1 MAIESFLVTA
11 LPRSAD
17 PDRTVHVSLFVTHR
31 LTPDGAEG
39 VVADFP
45 AIAEWTQRL
54 ADAKFELRGGS
65 GGSTTEIPTT
75 PLHDRLDPS
84 LWERVFPPDLPVR
97 PWQVGDP
104 AAEEWRTFP
113 AHRMQDHALLTHAL
127 SLFSSPVAPPGVGRN
142 VLTGYVMSALGL
154 GQFERRMPLELLL
167 GDELGDRGVDG
178 IVTSFLDEATEGGS
192 VSPGVAGAQPLLGL
206 TTDTYRA
213 LRYYQRP
220 EEQRE
225 YLAAPDP
232 NAIAVPV
239 TKPAPDFHERAA
251 LLGDLSPLLRK
262 LGLVVDLHVDDVVAL
277 GGVTELTAS
286 IVVPGLDNQVGAQPR
301 TSCEVSGR
309 AFWTAS
315 GSGDHHRGMV
325 RLGDEE
331 RFKVLDLDPDASALK
346 LEQYVRTVPR
356 MLATEQNG
364 DAVTSAPPTLRATG
378 LAIARVDRAARL
390 HAQLDGAPAR
400 DAALAAG
407 TAPPLTADDVTRGL
421 RLEVWD
427 DASGRWHSVHRRRL
441 DVEVDG
447 AGMVLADARDTGFL
461 QGAALTRAEDPV
473 DGETVAA
480 PYHAHEVLAG
490 WDGWSLSVPR
500 PGKTVVHVD
509 GDEVLVDT
517 PDPDP
522 DPVNPVASTTR
533 IEPLT
538 LPWLR
543 YGRDYSFRAW
553 TVDLAGNSSPHLVG
567 GEPSDDLDEGAPPAS
582 PPGVPDAVTEAS
594 RQAAEA
600 RLAELSRDATGST
613 DERGAARDV
622 RAELRGLH
630 PITEP
635 GPRDGAGAAGL
646 DLTGFRPTGVTE
658 LDDLVRAK
666 SARRAATRPVVGPVR
681 RDRIEAS
688 FHRVAAEVPHLLE
701 RADARLGP
709 AALSASIVASIADQP
724 ELTEIVPTLASEILD
739 LVTTPR
745 PFLRWDPLVEPV
757 VVPRHPYTEA
767 ESQLTVVIR
776 SGVAPAAGDDPHE
789 VTITDPGSY
798 SAQVLADRPELG
810 LVWRADSQ
818 RHLVPPKTS
827 QFEAEL
833 HGRFDAAFGGGSE
846 AEVRAALGVSLLEA
860 GTLLD
865 TTVADVANP
874 GARVPQPGVE
884 LHTGPTAEVPDV
896 TDPADL
902 ERGAALGTG
911 QYVVHD
917 TDQLVVPYLPDPLAS
932 KLSLT
937 FPDAGQGHHLF
948 GLWAIEGVTLPYP
961 GDWPGLRPWRLVL
974 ETGDELDAVTSSGAD
989 GEVVRFHVPP
999 GEQLRMNLS
1008 SALDRDDLDLLGLWR
1023 LLPDLLRDIDVIA
1036 DAAADGWFWWLTP
1049 ATHVRL
1055 VHAVPRPI
1063 EVPRTTVLI
1072 PVRAAGGTE
1081 VQLFGGVDVH
1091 GPSTERLDVEAD
1103 WSEWVDDI
1111 VKPAPERVTV
1121 KAAAASTT
1129 VRYHEDLAV
1138 LAGGEDVSVP
1148 MPDGSTLDVHAAV
1161 HQLGDTKHR
1170 DIDYRMRAT
1179 TRYREYFD
1187 PRLVPTIDDVSLA
1200 GPPSRID
1207 VPSTAR
1213 PAKPVV
1219 HDVLPMFR
1227 WFEETEPEQPFG
1239 LRRTR
1244 RSGVR
1249 IYLERPWFS
1258 SGDGE
1263 LLGLVLAMGSDKATA
1278 DHVSLWA
1285 GDPAFLQEGPKNRS
1299 ILPLTDVAHLI
1310 GLDDRREGARPVGPP
1325 TSRTLVD
1332 VPGNPAV
1339 WVLGY
1344 EPEYSSERRMWF
1356 ADVALDPGTAIW
1368 PFVRFAVTRF
1378 QPSSLAGLHL
1388 SPVVLCDFTSVPPE
1402 RTATV
1407 TRPDAR
1413 HARVVV
1419 TGPVGVPNLSLGP
1432 APNAPFAQWLIE
1444 SRTMRVR
1451 LERRVSGIPSDLG
1464 WETVTTVDL
1473 PILGLDGTTVSWS
1486 GELELPGAFAPR
1498 RPGTSTTRRI
1508 TVEEWEHLPA
1518 DPGPGDRRRGSQSRI
1533 VYADHLP
1540 L

>member
-1 MAIESFLVTA
+1 MAVESFLVTA
-11 LPRSAD
+11 LPRTAD
-17 PDRTVHVSLFVTHR
+17 PDRVVHVSLFVNHR

-39 VVADFP
+39 LVKHFPAVAD
-45 AIAEWTQRL
+45 WTAGL
-54 ADAKFELRGGS
+54 ADAAFELRAGTGGAMV
-65 GGSTTEIPTT
+65 TVPAT
-75 PLHDRLDPS
+75 PLLDRLDPT
-84 LWERVFPPDLPVR
+84 LWERVFPSDLPVR

-104 AAEEWRTFP
+104 AAEEWRTYP
-113 AHRMQDHALLTHAL
+113 AHRMQNHALLVHAV
-127 SLFSSPVAPPGVGRN
+127 SLFSSPVASPGVGGN
-142 VLTGYVMSALGL
+142 ALTGFVMSALGL

-167 GDELGDRGVDG
+167 GDELGDRGIDG
-178 IVTSFLDEATEGGS
+178 MVTSFLDDMTQGGR
-192 VSPGVAGAQPLLGL
+192 VTPTAAAGQPLLGL
-206 TTDTYRA
+206 TADTYRA

-220 EEQRE
+220 EEQRA
-225 YLAAPDP
+225 YLATPDP
-232 NAIAVPV
+232 DAKAVPV
-239 TKPAPDFHERAA
+239 DKPVPDFHQRAA

-262 LGLVVDLHVDDVVAL
+262 LGLVIDLHVDDVAAL
-277 GGVTELTAS
+277 AGATELSAV
-286 IVVPGLDNQVGAQPR
+286 IEVPGLDNQVGAQPR
-301 TSCEVSGR
+301 TACAVSGH
-309 AFWTAS
+309 AFWATS

-331 RFKVLDLDPDASALK
+331 RYRVLDLDPDASALK

-364 DAVTSAPPTLRATG
+364 DQVTSAPPTLRATG
-378 LAIARVDRAARL
+378 LAIARVDRADGLRS
-390 HAQLDGAPAR
+390 HLDQAPAR

-407 TAPPLTADDVTRGL
+407 TAPPLTADDVTRGI

-427 DASGRWHSVHRRRL
+427 DVSEDWHSLHRRRL
-441 DVEVDG
+441 DVEVEG
-447 AGMVLADARDTGFL
+447 AGLVLDDAPDTGFL

-473 DGETVAA
+473 DGATVPA
-480 PYHAHEVLAG
+480 PYHAHEVMAG

-509 GDEVLVDT
+509 GDEVLVDA

-543 YGRDYSFRAW
+543 YGRDYAFRAW

-567 GEPSDDLDEGAPPAS
+567 GVPSDDLDESGGGSSAPPVS
-582 PPGVPDAVTEAS
+582 DAVVEAA
-594 RQAAEA
+594 RVAAEA
-600 RLAELSRDATGST
+600 RLGSLPLDATGST
-613 DERGAARDV
+613 EERGAARSV
-622 RAELRGLH
+622 RDDLRARH
-630 PITEP
+630 PVSDP
-635 GPRDGAGAAGL
+635 GPRAGAGARGL
-646 DLTGFRPTGVTE
+646 DLTGFSPTGVTD
-658 LDDLVRAK
+658 LDDLVRARV
-666 SARRAATRPVVGPVR
+666 ARRVAAAPVIGPVR
-681 RDRIEAS
+681 RDRIESS
-688 FHRVAAEVPHLLE
+688 FHRAAAEVPHLME
-701 RADARLGP
+701 RTDAKVAPDRLG
-709 AALSASIVASIADQP
+709 SAVVTSIADHSG
-724 ELTEIVPTLASEILD
+724 LTEIVPTLATELLD
-739 LVTTPR
+739 LITTPR
-745 PFLRWDPLVEPV
+745 PFLRWDPIVEPV

-767 ESQLTVVIR
+767 ESQLTLVIR
-776 SGVAPAAGDDPHE
+776 SGVEAAGGDDPHA
-789 VTITDPGSY
+789 VTVTDPATY

-810 LVWRADSQ
+810 LLWREDSQ
-818 RHLVPPKTS
+818 RHLLPPKSS

-833 HGRFDAAFGGGSE
+833 HGKFDDAFGGGTD
-846 AEVRAALGVSLLEA
+846 AEVRAALGAALREA

-865 TTVADVANP
+865 TTVADLANP
-874 GARVPQPGVE
+874 GGRLPQPGVE

-902 ERGAALGTG
+902 VRGAPLGTG

-917 TDQLVVPYLPDPLAS
+917 TDQLVVPYLPDPLAT
-932 KLSLT
+932 KLSMT

-948 GLWAIEGVTLPYP
+948 GLWAIEGVTLPYA
-961 GDWPGLRPWRLVL
+961 GDWPEVRPWRLVL
-974 ETGDELDAVTSSGAD
+974 ETGDELGAATTSGAE
-989 GEVVRFHVPP
+989 GELIRVHVPP

-1023 LLPDLLRDIDVIA
+1023 LLPEVLRNVDVVTE
-1036 DAAADGWFWWLTP
+1036 AAADGWFWWLTP
-1049 ATHVRL
+1049 ATPVRF
-1055 VHAVPRPI
+1055 VHAVQRPI

-1072 PVRAAGGTE
+1072 PVRFAGNTE
-1081 VQLFGGVDVH
+1081 VQLFGGVDLH
-1091 GPSTERLDVEAD
+1091 GPSTERLDVEAE

-1111 VKPAPERVTV
+1111 VKPAPARITV

-1129 VRYHEDLAV
+1129 VRYHEDLVV
-1138 LAGGEDVSVP
+1138 LAGDKDVTVP
-1148 MPDGSTLDVHAAV
+1148 MPDGTTMEVHAAV

-1170 DIDYRMRAT
+1170 DVDYRMRAS

-1187 PRLVPTIDDVSLA
+1187 PRLVPTIDDVSLL
-1200 GPPSRID
+1200 GPPVPID

-1227 WFEETEPEQPFG
+1227 WLEETEPEQPFG

-1244 RSGVR
+1244 RAGLRV
-1249 IYLERPWFS
+1249 YLERPWFS

-1263 LLGLVLAMGSDKATA
+1263 LMGLVLAMGNDSVTA

-1310 GLDDRREGARPVGPP
+1310 GLDDRRQGARPVGPP
-1325 TSRTLVD
+1325 TPRTLVD

-1344 EPEYSSERRMWF
+1344 EPEFSPERRMWF

-1368 PFVRFAVTRF
+1368 PFVRLAVTRF

-1388 SPVVLCDFTSVPPE
+1388 SPVVLCDFVSVPPE
-1402 RTATV
+1402 RTATL
-1407 TRPDAR
+1407 TRPDPR

-1419 TGPVGVPNLSLGP
+1419 TGPVGVPNLSGGI
-1432 APNAPFAQWLIE
+1432 ATTAPFGQWLLE

-1451 LERRVSGIPSDLG
+1451 LERRMAGVPSDLG
-1464 WETVTTVDL
+1464 WETVMTLDL
-1473 PILGLDGTTVSWS
+1473 PILGLDGTVVSWS
-1486 GELELPGAFAPR
+1486 GELELPKVLAPQ
-1498 RPGTSTTRRI
+1498 RPGTSANYRV

-1518 DPGPGDRRRGSQSRI
+1518 DPAPGDRRRGSQSRI